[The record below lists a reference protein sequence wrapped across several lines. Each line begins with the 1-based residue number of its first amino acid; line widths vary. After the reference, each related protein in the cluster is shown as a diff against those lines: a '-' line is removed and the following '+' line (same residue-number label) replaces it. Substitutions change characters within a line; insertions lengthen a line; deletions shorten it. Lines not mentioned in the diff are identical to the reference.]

1 MFSNY
6 TWLGFAALRFA
17 ALSVH
22 ILTQLFG
29 QVINWHCLASRM
41 WSQNLNPGQSD
52 SKTCVLYAI
61 MYCLHIYFQPIFSGI
76 FRTLQT
82 FIYLFAMLVA
92 CGSS

>member
-1 MFSNY
+1 MYEIAILPTFFLLTDEETGLERERDLSE
-6 TWLGFAALRFA
+6 TPQLAGGKAKIVLR
-17 ALSVH
+17 
-22 ILTQLFG
+22 
-29 QVINWHCLASRM
+29 
-41 WSQNLNPGQSD
+41 SD

>member
-1 MFSNY
+1 MSKLMFSNY
-6 TWLGFAALRFA
+6 TWLGFAALGFA

-52 SKTCVLYAI
+52 SKTCVPNSALCCI
-61 MYCLHIYFQPIFSGI
+61 LHKIQF
-76 FRTLQT
+76 
-82 FIYLFAMLVA
+82 
-92 CGSS
+92 